1 MNKKNNPE
9 NIFIRECMAEA
20 LIKLIKTKSLSEIT
34 ITELTKTAGVLRM
47 SHYRNFNSK
56 EE

>member
-1 MNKKNNPE
+1 MNKKNNPK
-9 NIFIRECMAEA
+9 NIFIRECMAET